1 MDIYVLN
8 RHFEKIGII
17 DYCASIIWTRRYC
30 NEGDCELYLP
40 ADEEALNL
48 LKVGRFLKREDS
60 EGGLM
65 LITSVSVDSDI
76 ENGNFLT
83 VKGLGAEH
91 LISNR
96 IVWSQT
102 TLNGT
107 VGDCVAELLNSN
119 IINPSDTDRQM
130 DFFSILDTSE
140 GTESVTKQYTGD
152 NLLTAIIELL
162 ATFNLGFD
170 VSFDGSVL
178 GFSIYRGIDRSFSQN
193 QNSYVIFSPEYD
205 NFLNS
210 SSSESVENFKNIALV
225 AGEGEGSARKRAEV
239 GTASGIDRVELFVD
253 ARDISSTTSGGSIS
267 DNEYLALLAE
277 KGSAALAESKN
288 EFTYEGEILP
298 EVTFIYEIDYNLG
311 DIVETID
318 FYGNQNACRITEII
332 ESWDENG
339 YTIIPKFE
347 IVEE

>member
-8 RHFEKIGII
+8 RSFEKIGVI
-17 DYCASIIWTRRYC
+17 DYCSSIIWTRRYC

-48 LKVGRFLKREDS
+48 LKIGRFLKREDS

-65 LITSVSVDSDI
+65 MIISVSVDSDV

-107 VGDCVAELLNSN
+107 VGDCVAELLTDNL
-119 IINPSDTDRQM
+119 INPSDDDRQM

-152 NLLTAIIELL
+152 NLLTAVIELL
-162 ATFNLGFD
+162 TTFNLGFD
-170 VSFDGSVL
+170 VSFDGSGL
-178 GFSIYRGIDRSFSQN
+178 GFSIYRGINRSFRQN
-193 QNSYVIFSPEYD
+193 QNSFVVFSPEYD

-210 SSSESVENFKNIALV
+210 SSSESIETFKNVALV
-225 AGEGEGSARKRAEV
+225 AGEGEGSARKKAEV
-239 GTASGIDRVELFVD
+239 GTASGLDRIELFVD
-253 ARDISSTTSGGSIS
+253 AKDISSTTTGGTLS
-267 DNEYLALLAE
+267 DEEYTELLKEKGLATLAE
-277 KGSAALAESKN
+277 NRISLS
-288 EFTYEGEILP
+288 YDGEILP
-298 EVTFIYEIDYNLG
+298 EVTFIYGIDYDLG

-339 YTIIPKFE
+339 YTIIPTFE
-347 IVEE
+347 IEEE

>member
-60 EGGLM
+60 EGSLM

-107 VGDCVAELLNSN
+107 VGECVTEILTDNL
-119 IINPSDTDRQM
+119 INPSDEDRRM
-130 DFFSILDTSE
+130 DFFDILDTSE
-140 GTESVTKQYTGD
+140 GTETVTKQYTGD
-152 NLLTAIIELL
+152 NLLAAVIELL
-162 ATFNLGFD
+162 KTFQ
-170 VSFDGSVL
+170 L
-178 GFSIYRGIDRSFSQN
+178 GFSVDFDGQKLGFLIYRGIDRSFRQN
-193 QNSYVIFSPEYD
+193 QNSFVVFSPEYD

-210 SSSESVENFKNIALV
+210 SSSESIETFKNVALV
-225 AGEGEGSARKRAEV
+225 AGEGEGSARKKAEV
-239 GTASGIDRVELFVD
+239 GTATGLDRVEIFVD
-253 ARDISSTTSGGSIS
+253 ARDISSTTSGGTLS
-267 DNEYLALLAE
+267 DDEYLALLAE
-277 KGSAALAESKN
+277 KGAAALAESKN

-298 EVTFIYEIDYNLG
+298 EVTFIYGIDYDLG

-339 YTIIPKFE
+339 YTIIPTFE
-347 IVEE
+347 IEEE